1 REVDNTG
8 TIATDDR
15 FDNFRKLEREKQER
29 RQAAAAQAALVKQA
43 NNLDHASGSD
53 TASAC
58 ASATT
63 YNDTTSTVNNDEDE
77 DENDETEG
85 VQIDE
90 DLFGD
95 DLDDVEEQLRET
107 NLTS

>member
-58 ASATT
+58 
-63 YNDTTSTVNNDEDE
+63 
-77 DENDETEG
+77 
-85 VQIDE
+85 
-90 DLFGD
+90 
-95 DLDDVEEQLRET
+95 
-107 NLTS
+107 